1 MHFMNRQVNHQRKDQ
16 SGRSMV
22 EMLGVLAIIG
32 VISVGGL
39 SAYKYTMKRYRITK
53 TINQVALAMQSA
65 RGLELKKIDVDDL
78 DDSGC
83 LKNINW
89 VMQGVDTGT
98 CNGES
103 SAFQTAIG
111 ACVSVCRDDRNI
123 WYMDISF
130 DDRQNPDNIITK
142 SDCENILDSEIAKDG
157 FLDLNDSIKNRENTA
172 DVEAICNLFVPS
184 DATDDESDSG
194 SDEGA

>member
-1 MHFMNRQVNHQRKDQ
+1 MQIMNRQANQRKNQ

-22 EMLGVLAIIG
+22 EILGVLAVIG
-32 VISVGGL
+32 VLSVGGL
-39 SAYKYTMKRYRITK
+39 SAYKYTMKRHRITT

-83 LKNINW
+83 LRNINW
-89 VMQGVDTGT
+89 VMQGLDTQSCTGT
-98 CNGES
+98 S
-103 SAFQTAIG
+103 SAFMTAIG

-130 DDRQNPDNIITK
+130 DERQNPDDIITK
-142 SDCENILDSEIAKDG
+142 SDCENILASEISKDG
-157 FLDLNDSIKNRENTA
+157 FLDLNDSIKNRDNTA
-172 DVEAICNLFVPS
+172 EVEAVCNLFVPS
-184 DATDDESDSG
+184 DNADDESDSE